1 VTLLLMFVGGSGDA
15 QIKYWDGAAWVK
27 KPLLVFDG
35 ANFVPIP
42 KSKFKYWDGAAFVP
56 VP

>member
-1 VTLLLMFVGGSGDA
+1 MTLLLMLAGAPGDA
-15 QIKYWDGAAWVK
+15 QIKYWDGATWVK

-35 ANFVPIP
+35 ADFVPVP
-42 KSKFKYWDGAAFVP
+42 KARLKYWNGAAFVP